1 MVRTGTANQGAVN
14 VEKYQRSMDRGHSN
28 QCNSKR
34 RYNGLVKLSKFRVG
48 LVQMACSLDPNEN
61 LAKAEWRIREAAGNG
76 AQIICVQE
84 LYRSQYFCQT
94 ETLSTFDLAEPIPG
108 PTTESFSKLA
118 KELDVAIVGSLFE
131 RRIAGVYHNSAVVI
145 DAGGE
150 LLGLYRK
157 MHIPDDPR
165 FYEKYYFTP
174 GDLGFRCFDTK
185 YARIAPLIC
194 WDQWYP
200 EGARLAAL
208 GGAQILFY
216 PTAIGFH
223 ESDASEAA
231 TQHNAWETIQR
242 SHAIANGVFV
252 AAVNRVGHEGPEGD
266 GLQFWGGSFVADPQ
280 GRLLAKASDTEET
293 LVVECDPRQ
302 IEHVRRNWPFL
313 RDRRIDAYG
322 EIVKRV
328 ID

>member
-1 MVRTGTANQGAVN
+1 M
-14 VEKYQRSMDRGHSN
+14 
-28 QCNSKR
+28 
-34 RYNGLVKLSKFRVG
+34 
-48 LVQMACSLDPNEN
+48 
-61 LAKAEWRIREAAGNG
+61 
-76 AQIICVQE
+76 
-84 LYRSQYFCQT
+84 
-94 ETLSTFDLAEPIPG
+94 
-108 PTTESFSKLA
+108 
-118 KELDVAIVGSLFE
+118 
-131 RRIAGVYHNSAVVI
+131 AGVYHNTAAVI

-223 ESDASEAA
+223 ESDAAEAA

-266 GLQFWGGSFVADPQ
+266 GLQFWGGSFVSDPQ
-280 GRLLAKASDTEET
+280 GRMLAKAGDAEET

-322 EIVKRV
+322 GIVKRV